1 MPSPVSRQ
9 RKSPVGMIL
18 LRLRQLAD
26 NCEERA
32 RRSHNADAR
41 NLYHLAARDA
51 RIAASGRG
59 MGEDVLRA
67 TLIHIEELAA
77 VARRYD
83 GEEITSP
90 DLLSAGFVPKQPVFV
105 PLQFGECAAA
115 NIYLTGAPETL
126 SHARP
131 PDALNAR
138 QLGQLRDIPER
149 TARRAIERGCRHQWP
164 GFYREGG
171 ARAYWFADLDAFDRS
186 RG

>member
-1 MPSPVSRQ
+1 
-9 RKSPVGMIL
+9 MIL
-18 LRLRQLAD
+18 VCHRLRQLAD
-26 NCEERA
+26 NYEERA

-41 NLYHLAARDA
+41 SLYHLAARDA

-59 MGEDVLRA
+59 MGDDVLRA

-83 GEEITSP
+83 GERVDGY
-90 DLLSAGFVPKQPVFV
+90 DLPPVEFATRAAVAPSRSAIV
-105 PLQFGECAAA
+105 
-115 NIYLTGAPETL
+115 
-126 SHARP
+126 SARP

-138 QLGQLRDIPER
+138 QLGQLRGIPER
-149 TARRAIERGCRHQWP
+149 TARRAIERGCRYQWP

-171 ARAYWFADLDAFDRS
+171 ARAYWFADLDAFDQS

>member
-1 MPSPVSRQ
+1 M
-9 RKSPVGMIL
+9 GAFAAMIL

-26 NCEERA
+26 NYEERA

-51 RIAASGRG
+51 RIAASGRR
-59 MGEDVLRA
+59 MGEDALRA
-67 TLIHIEELAA
+67 TLSDIEILAA

-83 GEEITSP
+83 GERVDGY
-90 DLLSAGFVPKQPVFV
+90 DLPPVEFATR
-105 PLQFGECAAA
+105 AAVGPSRSG
-115 NIYLTGAPETL
+115 IV
-126 SHARP
+126 SARP

-138 QLGQLRDIPER
+138 QLGQLRGIPER
-149 TARRAIERGCRHQWP
+149 TARRVIERGCRHQWP